1 MSTQVKEPER
11 LVSLVMKEK
20 KIDYVDEI
28 ATKLDVSRGFIIR
41 RFTDE
46 GLEKYYSNNKQ
57 VVGSRLDPL
66 TIG

>member
-46 GLEKYYSNNKQ
+46 GLAKYYSNPI
-57 VVGSRLDPL
+57 GSNIDPL